1 MANVIAMCDLM
12 VLINSNVMY
21 NSRIKLRFVN
31 PIASACNCVKSMST
45 LGSIHTLALH
55 SMLLKVTRLACHRP
69 VQRDRWIAPI
79 AYTKETKMH
88 NISNYGR
95 WKKGFWGMRKG
106 SGDRHFTHCPRC
118 FVGSITSICPRAHK
132 NDCLFSSYEDTDTF
146 LDSCCYTAITNYK
159 SGWAQWVRLGGR
171 ASRFIGL
178 YNCLYRKRVEYC
190 GQIKIV

>member
-118 FVGSITSICPRAHK
+118 FVVQSLQFVREHTKMTVFFLPMKILTHFWIRVATRQLQITSLVGR
-132 NDCLFSSYEDTDTF
+132 
-146 LDSCCYTAITNYK
+146 
-159 SGWAQWVRLGGR
+159 SGYV
-171 ASRFIGL
+171 
-178 YNCLYRKRVEYC
+178 
-190 GQIKIV
+190 